1 MLLNKVQLTTSLC
14 KLVEGDSSLI
24 NYIIADYVSI
34 IDDNKFDELEQHVK
48 MLTNVL
54 TYCMI

>member
-24 NYIIADYVSI
+24 NYIIADYVSM
-34 IDDNKFDELEQHVK
+34 IDDKKFDELELHVNNN
-48 MLTNVL
+48 MNEL
-54 TYCMI
+54 M

>member
-34 IDDNKFDELEQHVK
+34 IDDNKFDDLEQHVNNN
-48 MLTNVL
+48 MNEL
-54 TYCMI
+54 I